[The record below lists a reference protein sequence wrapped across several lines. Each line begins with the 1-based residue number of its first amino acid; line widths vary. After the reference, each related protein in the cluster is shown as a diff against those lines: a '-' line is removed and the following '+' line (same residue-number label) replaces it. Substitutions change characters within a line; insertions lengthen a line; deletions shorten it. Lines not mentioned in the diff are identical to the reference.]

1 MYRFYSLEDLLSR
14 KDRPPTCLAI
24 GVFDGVHR
32 GHVHLLEQARVIA
45 RKSGE
50 TGPPLRLGVLTFQ
63 NHPLTLL
70 RPTEAPAMLSSVARR
85 LDWIETL
92 GFDIAAA
99 LHFNEYVSHL
109 EPRRFLEEIVVG
121 AFAARCIVCGPDFRF
136 GYRGNGTVEYVQSL
150 ESVLRLRV
158 EKVEALLHED
168 EPISSSRI
176 RRLVREG
183 YVREAETL
191 LGRPYEIEGTV
202 IPGHQRGRKLGFP
215 TANLETPGKIVLP
228 RTGVYAVSVET
239 PEAIFPAM
247 MNVGYSP
254 TFGDIEEVRLEVH
267 LLDFEGNLLGRRLR
281 VSVLE
286 FLREE
291 IHFPSADALVRQLH
305 QDKARSRSLI
315 ARLTRDGRSSS

>member
-14 KDRPPTCLAI
+14 KDHPPTCLAV

-32 GHVHLLEQARVIA
+32 GHVHLFESARAVARQAG
-45 RKSGE
+45 KE
-50 TGPPLRLGVLTFQ
+50 GPPLRLGVLTFQ

-70 RPTEAPAMLSSVARR
+70 RPTEAPPTLSSVARR
-85 LDWIETL
+85 LDWIEAL

-99 LHFNEYVSHL
+99 LHFNEYISHL
-109 EPRRFLEEIVVG
+109 EPRRFLEEIVIG
-121 AFAARCIVCGPDFRF
+121 AFSARWIVCGPDFHF
-136 GYRGNGTVEYVQSL
+136 GYRGSGTVESIRDL
-150 ESVLRLRV
+150 ETELNIHV
-158 EKVEALLHED
+158 EQVGALLDDD

-183 YVREAETL
+183 RVREAEHL

-202 IPGHQRGRKLGFP
+202 IPGRQRGRKLGFP

-228 RTGVYAVSVET
+228 RTGVYAASVET
-239 PEAIFPAM
+239 PEAIYPAM

-267 LLDFEGNLLGRRLR
+267 LLDFEGNLMGRRLR
-281 VSVLE
+281 VSLLE

-291 IHFPSADALVRQLH
+291 IHFPSAAALVQQLH
-305 QDKARSRSLI
+305 QDKARSRSLL
-315 ARLTRDGRSSS
+315 ARSTPEGR

>member
-1 MYRFYSLEDLLSR
+1 MYRFYSLEDVGSP
-14 KDRPPTCLAI
+14 KDHPPTCLAV

-32 GHVHLLEQARVIA
+32 GHVHLLERARALA
-45 RKSGE
+45 RE
-50 TGPPLRLGVLTFQ
+50 AADTGPPLRLGVLTFQ

-70 RPTEAPAMLSSVARR
+70 RPTEAPPMLSSVARR
-85 LDWIETL
+85 LDWIEAL

-99 LHFNEYVSHL
+99 LHFNEYISHL
-109 EPRRFLEEIVVG
+109 EPRRFLEEIVIG
-121 AFAARCIVCGPDFRF
+121 AFSARRIVCGPDFHF
-136 GYRGNGTVEYVQSL
+136 GYRGTGTVELIKSL
-150 ESVLRLRV
+150 EPVLNLRV
-158 EKVEALLHED
+158 EPVEALLHD
-168 EPISSSRI
+168 NKPISSSRI

-183 YVREAETL
+183 HVREAELL

-228 RTGVYAVSVET
+228 RTGVYVVSVET
-239 PEAIFPAM
+239 PEAIYPAM

-254 TFGDIEEVRLEVH
+254 TFGDIEDVRLEVH

-281 VSVLE
+281 VSLLE

-291 IHFPSADALVRQLH
+291 IHFPSAEALVRQLH

-315 ARLTRDGRSSS
+315 AHSTLEGHISS